1 MSVFD
6 GLVGQEMAAHELQV
20 AVSDAQLVLGGQA
33 GPAMTHAWLFVGP
46 PGSGRSLAARAFA
59 QALQCQ
65 EGGCGQCKDC
75 LDVANRTHP
84 DVVMTEPVG
93 VHYGVE
99 DVRELVAQ
107 ASGSP
112 IRGRWRV
119 FVLED
124 ADRLES
130 QQMDWKP
137 ANVLLKA
144 IEEPAPHTVWILCA
158 PSLQDVI
165 ATIKS
170 RCRVVSLRTP
180 SASEVTEVLITK
192 YGAEPQLAAAA
203 ARISQGHIGQARRYV
218 RDEDTRNRHSDVM
231 NLPASLT
238 TLDACIEAA
247 AQFVETADERMKDSV
262 KGRDTQEREDVRQVY
277 GVGAR
282 GIEARGVAKALND
295 LEKTQKRRAKRAR
308 SDAVDLALLD
318 LLSFYRDVLMVQWGA
333 DVSLINKEFATQLH
347 AAAAGASPEI
357 TMRRIEEVLR
367 TRATLSGN
375 AAPRLV
381 LESLFAT
388 LRDPAVAR

>member
-1 MSVFD
+1 
-6 GLVGQEMAAHELQV
+6 
-20 AVSDAQLVLGGQA
+20 
-33 GPAMTHAWLFVGP
+33 
-46 PGSGRSLAARAFA
+46 
-59 QALQCQ
+59 
-65 EGGCGQCKDC
+65 
-75 LDVANRTHP
+75 
-84 DVVMTEPVG
+84 
-93 VHYGVE
+93 
-99 DVRELVAQ
+99 
-107 ASGSP
+107 
-112 IRGRWRV
+112 
-119 FVLED
+119 
-124 ADRLES
+124 
-130 QQMDWKP
+130 
-137 ANVLLKA
+137 
-144 IEEPAPHTVWILCA
+144 
-158 PSLQDVI
+158 LQDVI

-192 YGAEPQLAAAA
+192 YGAEPELAAAA

-218 RDEDTRNRHSDVM
+218 RDADTRNRHSDVM

-238 TLDACIEAA
+238 TLDACIGAA

-295 LEKTQKRRAKRAR
+295 LEKTQKRRAKRVR

-333 DVSLINKEFATQLH
+333 DVSLINEEFATQLH

>member
-1 MSVFD
+1 VF
-6 GLVGQEMAAHELQV
+6 
-20 AVSDAQLVLGGQA
+20 
-33 GPAMTHAWLFVGP
+33 
-46 PGSGRSLAARAFA
+46 
-59 QALQCQ
+59 
-65 EGGCGQCKDC
+65 
-75 LDVANRTHP
+75 
-84 DVVMTEPVG
+84 
-93 VHYGVE
+93 
-99 DVRELVAQ
+99 
-107 ASGSP
+107 
-112 IRGRWRV
+112 I
-119 FVLED
+119 LED

-144 IEEPAPHTVWILCA
+144 IEEPAPHTVWVLCA

-192 YGAEPQLAAAA
+192 YGAEPELAAAA

-247 AQFVETADERMKDSV
+247 AQFVETADERMKDNV

-295 LEKTQKRRAKRAR
+295 LEKTQKRRAKRVR

-333 DVSLINKEFATQLH
+333 DVSLINEEFATQLH